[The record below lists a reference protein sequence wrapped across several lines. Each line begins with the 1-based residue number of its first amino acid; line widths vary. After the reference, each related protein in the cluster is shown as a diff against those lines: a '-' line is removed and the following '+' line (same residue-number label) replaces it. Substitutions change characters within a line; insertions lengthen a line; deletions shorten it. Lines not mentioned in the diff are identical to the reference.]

1 MPFFKEPCLGGA
13 SQNVMS
19 MFPFA
24 LEPVEG
30 FFFPSFRGLRREGVS
45 LDVLRVNGEGCEREK
60 VRA

>member
-1 MPFFKEPCLGGA
+1 MPLLQGPCLGGA
-13 SQNVMS
+13 SQNAMS

-45 LDVLRVNGEGCEREK
+45 LDVLRVNGEGREREK